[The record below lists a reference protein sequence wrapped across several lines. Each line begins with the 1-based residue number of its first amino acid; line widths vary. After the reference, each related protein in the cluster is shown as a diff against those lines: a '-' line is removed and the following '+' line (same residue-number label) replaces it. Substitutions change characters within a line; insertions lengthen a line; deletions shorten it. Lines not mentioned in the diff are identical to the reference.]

1 MTQTLI
7 IVAAQLA
14 VLAAVILHSRW
25 RVRKRLRT
33 LPRRPA
39 RARDIPAGH
48 PDEGY
53 VLSISDGLIW
63 TALMA
68 TEATAERRSGS

>member
-1 MTQTLI
+1 MTTQTLVI
-7 IVAAQLA
+7 AAAQIA
-14 VLAAVILHSRW
+14 ILAAVILYRL
-25 RVRKRLRT
+25 RVRRRFRA
-33 LPRRPA
+33 LPRRA
-39 RARDIPAGH
+39 VRARDIPVGH

-68 TEATAERRSGS
+68 TETTTNRRSGS